1 MSLDD
6 TVIASGNL
14 GTPRRTIM
22 GVLGQCALFELDDQ
36 QVKRIFTS
44 AGLPERALEQL
55 DFPISL
61 EQELIICNAL
71 VQTLGLERSP
81 TYTVFSAMS
90 NIGIENLAVLGMA
103 MRHAA
108 TAIDALK
115 VCLTFPQLT
124 GGHSRMLVKQQRGEL
139 FFSFTMERPTL
150 RNVSTESVDNLVQY
164 CLVLD
169 LISSLRNI
177 DGLVA
182 SNEAPLY
189 INFPFPEPRD
199 WSELNLAL
207 PCPVNFSQSEA
218 CFAYAGGLEHT
229 PLPNANPLLYRSYV
243 FIAEK
248 QSQMLAE
255 EFSFKER
262 VTRWLW
268 AYTPPPNRRETASLL
283 AMSERNLTR
292 QLARENTSFSTL
304 TAQVQKER
312 AKNFLNNPALAI
324 AEISHRL
331 GYAEPAAFS
340 RAFTSWA
347 GVSPGRWR
355 RLQPRRDK

>member
-1 MSLDD
+1 M
-6 TVIASGNL
+6 
-14 GTPRRTIM
+14 
-22 GVLGQCALFELDDQ
+22 
-36 QVKRIFTS
+36 
-44 AGLPERALEQL
+44 
-55 DFPISL
+55 
-61 EQELIICNAL
+61 
-71 VQTLGLERSP
+71 
-81 TYTVFSAMS
+81 
-90 NIGIENLAVLGMA
+90 LAYAFLGMA

-139 FFSFTMERPTL
+139 FFSFTMERPAL
-150 RNVSTESVDNLVQY
+150 RNVSTESVDELVQY

-169 LISSLRNI
+169 LVSSIRNI
-177 DGLVA
+177 DGLVM
-182 SNEAPLY
+182 SNETPLY

-199 WSELNLAL
+199 WSELDIAL
-207 PCPVNFSQSEA
+207 PCPVNFSSSEA
-218 CFAYAGGLEHT
+218 SFAFARGLDQT

-262 VTRWLW
+262 VSRWLW

-292 QLARENTSFSTL
+292 QLGRENTSFSAL
-304 TAQVQKER
+304 TAQVQTER
-312 AKNFLNNPALAI
+312 AKNFLSDRALSI
-324 AEISHRL
+324 AEISERL

-340 RAFTSWA
+340 RAFSTWT
-347 GVSPGRWR
+347 GESPGKWR
-355 RLQPRRDK
+355 KLQPEQQSKA